1 MKKPTTDVLCQEE
14 SSYKDMLL
22 RKTWRM
28 RISETILFVIGM
40 MILAQILPTNNTTF
54 KVLAFSI
61 AIAVV
66 GLSPFLY
73 KSILRPMYKLT
84 KTHLI
89 ITMSGQETSYPLSEV
104 EQIYEG
110 RHFYRLAGKK
120 ESLMV
125 SRQFLTHLNERL
137 FYYKKGNKRR

>member
-1 MKKPTTDVLCQEE
+1 MKKPVSDVLVQEE
-14 SSYKDMLL
+14 STYKDMLL
-22 RKTWRM
+22 RKSMKM
-28 RISETILFVIGM
+28 RIMETVAFVFGM
-40 MILAQILPTNNTTF
+40 MVLAQFFPSDATAF
-54 KVLAFSI
+54 KVLAFAI

-73 KSILRPMYKLT
+73 KAVLRPVYKLT

-89 ITMSGQETSYPLSEV
+89 ISMSGKENSFPLNEV

-110 RHFYRLAGKK
+110 RHLYRVGGKR

-125 SRQFLTHLNERL
+125 SRDFLTHLNERL
-137 FYYKKGNKRR
+137 FYYQKGNKRR

>member
-1 MKKPTTDVLCQEE
+1 MKKPTTDVLYQEE

-54 KVLAFSI
+54 KVLAFAI

-104 EQIYEG
+104 EQVYEG

>member
-1 MKKPTTDVLCQEE
+1 MKKPTTDVLYQEE
-14 SSYKDMLL
+14 STYKDMLL

-28 RISETILFVIGM
+28 RISETIAFVLGM
-40 MILAQILPTNNTTF
+40 MILAQILPSNNTAF
-54 KVLAFSI
+54 KVLAFAI

-66 GLSPFLY
+66 GLAPFLY

>member
-1 MKKPTTDVLCQEE
+1 MKKPVSDVLLQEE
-14 SSYKDMLL
+14 STYKDMLL
-22 RKTWRM
+22 RKSMKM
-28 RISETILFVIGM
+28 RIMETVAFVFGM
-40 MILAQILPTNNTTF
+40 MILAQIFPSDATAF
-54 KVLAFSI
+54 KVLAFAI

-73 KSILRPMYKLT
+73 KAILRPVYKLT
-84 KTHLI
+84 KTHLVI
-89 ITMSGQETSYPLSEV
+89 SMSGQEKSFPLHEV

-110 RHFYRLAGKK
+110 RHLYRVSGKR

-137 FYYKKGNKRR
+137 SYYQKGNKRR